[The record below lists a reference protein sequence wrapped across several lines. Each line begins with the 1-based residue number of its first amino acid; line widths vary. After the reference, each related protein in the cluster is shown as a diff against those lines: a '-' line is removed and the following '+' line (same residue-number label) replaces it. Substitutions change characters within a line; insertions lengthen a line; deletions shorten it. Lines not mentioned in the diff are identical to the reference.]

1 MKISKPKWLEKRS
14 RKKRD
19 AEQKKLHSMA
29 EPSCQIIHRLPK
41 VGDTTTSYDY
51 DDILALYNDADLYA
65 VRKIE
70 SGIKVD
76 EKTGKFLKQDLEV
89 RCIMLKA
96 LLIEWRERHRNA
108 RISIN
113 EEKRAYK
120 EQLELELSELQ
131 AKYDELCKEREK
143 DEE

>member
-1 MKISKPKWLEKRS
+1 MKISKPKWLEAREK
-14 RKKRD
+14 RKK
-19 AEQKKLHSMA
+19 EQQLKKLHS
-29 EPSCQIIHRLPK
+29 EPESSYQIVHRLPSI
-41 VGDTTTSYDY
+41 GDTTVAYDY
-51 DDILALYNDADLYA
+51 NDILDFYNNADIYA

-76 EKTGKFLKQDLEV
+76 DKTGKFLKQDLEV
-89 RCIMLKA
+89 RSMMLKA

-120 EQLELELSELQ
+120 HQLELELKELQ
-131 AKYDELCKEREK
+131 AKYDELCKGE
-143 DEE
+143 